1 MALPASRPCG
11 PPAPADAGRTKAPD
25 RRPDCRSAGVTP
37 TRKAAPAAA
46 EVPSLKPARSPWR
59 GAAVLSV
66 LVVGGLLWLGAAA
79 GLSAL
84 IVGAFLRRGASPP
97 PAASAPLADS
107 GASLQAEDSSPPLE
121 VAEVAQPAGAEA
133 ARPQGAAYG
142 ATVSAPSPSRP
153 PQLFDIGPPPKAP
166 DVVSRP
172 PEAGKPTAP
181 SAAYP
186 PPAKPSFKRRSNAT
200 EEELLKQLEAAIDV
214 GLDLDGPKV
223 VRSYAATIKANL
235 GLTGTP
241 NLTDFTPLLQVR
253 PDLSSL
259 PLRGGTGIKLS
270 AKASGNLQVLGPKLH
285 AYLDRAAPPG
295 PDGRR
300 TAPAALREAL
310 RAERRG
316 KRPEWLRPEAVPAL
330 VQILMH
336 EDPPVRELLVQLLAE
351 IPGPEATTA
360 LAQRAVFD
368 LSPEVRERAV
378 EALKGRPAAAYRPVF
393 LKALRYPWAPPADHA
408 AEALVALGDRE
419 AVPALVT
426 LLKEPAPA
434 GPQALPSKRLVVRE
448 VVGVK
453 HVRNCVLC
461 HPPAAS
467 SGDPNLGEDPFL
479 SQGAGQSGGGG
490 GWGNAAQ
497 RLANETTAR
506 ARGRS
511 ALLVRSDIAF
521 LRQDFSVQQPVALPP
536 ALAVNAPPQ
545 RQRFDYT
552 VRTRPLSRK
561 EAEKLKGLFAGQP
574 TWPQREALLFALREL
589 TGRDAGP
596 TTEAWQRLYP
606 QAETDVE
613 AARLRDALVQADPLK
628 REHLLARYRD
638 GKGPAYTRALAG
650 AVCRLQGSA
659 QVPVREALVQRLAR
673 MSTTELRD
681 QLRDEDAEVRRAAV
695 LACARKADRQ
705 LVPDLIALLEHP
717 DPRTAG
723 LAEEGLR
730 GLTGERREGPQA
742 WQDWWREQVGARA
755 QK

>member
-1 MALPASRPCG
+1 
-11 PPAPADAGRTKAPD
+11 
-25 RRPDCRSAGVTP
+25 
-37 TRKAAPAAA
+37 
-46 EVPSLKPARSPWR
+46 
-59 GAAVLSV
+59 
-66 LVVGGLLWLGAAA
+66 
-79 GLSAL
+79 
-84 IVGAFLRRGASPP
+84 VGAFLWRNAPP
-97 PAASAPLADS
+97 PAASAPLGDS
-107 GASLQAEDSSPPLE
+107 GPSLQTEDSPPPVE
-121 VAEVAQPAGAEA
+121 VAEAEHPAAAEA

-142 ATVSAPSPSRP
+142 ANVSSPAPSRP
-153 PQLFDIGPPPKAP
+153 PQLFDIGPRQQAP

-172 PEAGKPTAP
+172 PEAGKPAAPPAAP
-181 SAAYP
+181 S

-200 EEELLKQLEAAIDV
+200 EEELLKQLMTATDV
-214 GLDLDGPKV
+214 GLDRDGPKV
-223 VRSYAATIKANL
+223 VRAYAAHIKANL
-235 GLTGTP
+235 GATGLP

-253 PDLSSL
+253 PDLSAL
-259 PLRGGTGIKLS
+259 PLRGGAGIKLS
-270 AKASGNLQVLGPKLH
+270 PKASGNLQVLGPKLH

-316 KRPEWLRPEAVPAL
+316 QRPEWLRPEAVPAL

-368 LSPEVRERAV
+368 LGPAVRERAV
-378 EALKGRPAAAYRPVF
+378 EALKGRPAAAYRPVL

-434 GPQALPSKRLVVRE
+434 GPQALPNKRLVVRE

-479 SQGAGQSGGGG
+479 TRGAGQSGGGG

-497 RLANETTAR
+497 RLANQTTAQ

-521 LRQDFSVQQPVALPP
+521 LRQDFSVQQPAALPP
-536 ALAVNAPPQ
+536 VAVNAPPQ
-545 RQRFDYT
+545 RLRFDYA
-552 VRTRPLSRK
+552 VRTRPLARK
-561 EAEKLKGLFAGQP
+561 EAERLKERFAGQP

-589 TGRDAGP
+589 TGRDGGP

-606 QAETDVE
+606 HAETEVE
-613 AARLRDALVQADPLK
+613 AARLSDVLVQAGPFK
-628 REHLLARYRD
+628 REQLLARYRD
-638 GKGPAYTRALAG
+638 GKGPAYTRALALAVRGLAG
-650 AVCRLQGSA
+650 AAQG
-659 QVPVREALVQRLAR
+659 PVREALVRRLAAL
-673 MSTTELRD
+673 STPELRD
-681 QLRDEDAEVRRAAV
+681 RLRDEDEDARRAAV

-705 LVPDLIALLEHP
+705 FVPDLIALLEHP
-717 DPRTAG
+717 DPRTVE
-723 LAEEGLR
+723 LVEEGLR
-730 GLTGERREGPQA
+730 GLTGQRCDGVQA
-742 WQDWWREQVGARA
+742 WQDWWREQEGQTAAARA
-755 QK
+755 EK

>member
-1 MALPASRPCG
+1 MALPASQPCG
-11 PPAPADAGRTKAPD
+11 PPAPADAWWTNAPD
-25 RRPDCRSAGVTP
+25 YRPEGVTP
-37 TRKAAPAAA
+37 ARNVAPGAGEAPA
-46 EVPSLKPARSPWR
+46 LKSARTSWR
-59 GAAVLSV
+59 GAAVLAA
-66 LVVGGLLWLGAAA
+66 LLAGGLLWLGVAGGLCALVVGAFFWRDAAPQPAASVALGDSEAPSEAEVGPPPLDEAAEAAEAAAA
-79 GLSAL
+79 G
-84 IVGAFLRRGASPP
+84 
-97 PAASAPLADS
+97 
-107 GASLQAEDSSPPLE
+107 
-121 VAEVAQPAGAEA
+121 A
-133 ARPQGAAYG
+133 ARPQGAAD
-142 ATVSAPSPSRP
+142 AASVSAPAPSRP
-153 PQLFDIGPPPKAP
+153 PRLFDLGPQQPQQAPEVSKPPAP
-166 DVVSRP
+166 P
-172 PEAGKPTAP
+172 A
-181 SAAYP
+181 
-186 PPAKPSFKRRSNAT
+186 PAKPSFKRRGNAS
-200 EEELLKQLEAAIDV
+200 EEELLKQLQAAIDV

-223 VRSYAATIKANL
+223 VRAYAANIKANL
-235 GLTGTP
+235 GATGDP
-241 NLTDFTPLLQVR
+241 NLTDFTPLVQVR

-259 PLRGGTGIKLS
+259 PLRGGAAIKLS
-270 AKASGNLQVLGPKLH
+270 PKASGNLQVLGPKLH

-300 TAPAALREAL
+300 TAPAALAEAL

-351 IPGPEATTA
+351 IPGPAATTA

-368 LSPEVRERAV
+368 LNPAVRERAV
-378 EALKGRPAAAYRPVF
+378 EALKARPAAGYRPVL

-426 LLKEPAPA
+426 MLKEPAPA

-467 SGDPNLGEDPFL
+467 AGDPNLGEDPFL
-479 SQGAGQSGGGG
+479 TQGAGQGGGGG

-497 RLANETTAR
+497 RAANQATAQ

-511 ALLVRSDIAF
+511 SLLVRSDIAF

-536 ALAVNAPPQ
+536 ALAGKVPAQ
-545 RQRFDYT
+545 RLRIDYT

-561 EAEKLKGLFAGQP
+561 EAERLKGLFDGQT

-606 QAETDVE
+606 HAETEVE
-613 AARLRDALVQADPLK
+613 AARLSDALVRADPLK
-628 REHLLARYRD
+628 RESLLARYRD
-638 GKGPAYTRALAG
+638 GRGPAYTRALALAARTLPGG
-650 AVCRLQGSA
+650 AQGS
-659 QVPVREALVQRLAR
+659 VREALVRRLAR
-673 MSTTELRD
+673 LSLTELRD
-681 QLRDEDAEVRRAAV
+681 RLRDEDAEVRGAAE
-695 LACARKADRQ
+695 LAYARKAD
-705 LVPDLIALLEHP
+705 H
-717 DPRTAG
+717 
-723 LAEEGLR
+723 
-730 GLTGERREGPQA
+730 
-742 WQDWWREQVGARA
+742 
-755 QK
+755 